1 MSDGSGLT
9 IEAVN
14 QIQEDMNPIGDVGSD
29 GKVLDEQAIA
39 DAKAAEDAAK
49 LAEAKAVEDAKAKE
63 EADAKAKEDA
73 DKKAKESSEEIDPI
87 REVKEE
93 NRLLKENLQKVTSDY
108 QALTKKMIDK
118 GVISEEELKAD
129 KDIADANLK
138 AFNERQAKLTEI
150 VAIMEVNPTYQ
161 DVRTVCTQAN
171 LDDVVDAFARYYVKE
186 NGGNLQDV
194 AVKMEQE
201 IWQEP
206 NPYKKIYEL
215 VKTYHPKYK
224 DAEKKVDEKTEAE
237 KAKEAEEAAKKI
249 AADADKGKEK
259 KVVEVTPSAAN
270 IGAGGSG
277 AGSSG
282 WTAAKIDALP
292 EDELHT
298 VPKDIYEKYLLGQIN

>member
-1 MSDGSGLT
+1 MSDAATVVETVVGGGLT
-9 IEAVN
+9 VEMVN
-14 QIQEDMNPIGDVGSD
+14 QMQEEMNPIGEDTVTD
-29 GKVLDEQAIA
+29 TKV
-39 DAKAAEDAAK
+39 
-49 LAEAKAVEDAKAKE
+49 VEDTAKVVEPKVVEDTKVVDDAVKDKVVDDGKAKE
-63 EADAKAKEDA
+63 PA
-73 DKKAKESSEEIDPI
+73 EEIDPV
-87 REVKEE
+87 RELREA
-93 NRLLKENLQKVTSDY
+93 NRLLTENLQKVTSDY

-129 KDIADANLK
+129 KDLADANLK
-138 AFNERQAKLTEI
+138 AFQERQTKLTEI
-150 VAIMEVNPTYQ
+150 VAVMEVNPIYQ

-171 LDDVVDAFARYYVKE
+171 LDDIVDAFARYYIKE

-224 DAEKKVDEKTEAE
+224 VVEKKVDEKTEAE

-249 AADADKGKEK
+249 ATDADKGKEK
-259 KVVEVTPSAAN
+259 KVVEVTPSAAT